1 MRLSYL
7 LSVLSEIQKFDA
19 YTARTNTAQ
28 GLEWVKHTIENA
40 GVTPENLVAQL
51 TQEYNLIQNTINQYD
66 STVTH
71 TINNIKSQI
80 LLAQP
85 EYLSNSFK
93 LFDEQMRPHDV
104 PKHVLDRTLGLSVD
118 QISELTTRIATRADW
133 HHPGMII
140 RPGRES
146 WIENMVALDPLYVV
160 DECEELLEPIDK
172 RFNPQYVSRLRKI
185 VIDNSRSSN
194 ILEAIPD
201 AQIAFCL
208 IYNYFNFRPMEVIT
222 QFLREIFNK
231 LKPGGVVAM
240 TVNDCDRPG
249 GVALTERNFACYT
262 PLSMI
267 VNVANSMGYQVVH
280 SIELSSATT
289 WLELA
294 KPGTLTSL
302 RGGQSLAKIFAKS

>member
-7 LSVLSEIQKFDA
+7 LSVLNEIKKFDA
-19 YTARTNTAQ
+19 YLARTNTAQ

-40 GVTPENLVAQL
+40 GVTPENLISQL
-51 TQEYNLIQNTINQYD
+51 TQQYDLIQHTINQYD

-71 TINNIKSQI
+71 VINNIKSQI

-93 LFDEQMRPHDV
+93 LFDERMRFNDV
-104 PKHVLDRTLGLSVD
+104 PKQILDRSPVLTTE
-118 QISELTTRIATRADW
+118 QISELSTRIANRADW

-140 RPGRES
+140 RPGRDD
-146 WIENMVALDPLYVV
+146 WIEHMVALDPLYVV
-160 DECEELLEPIDK
+160 DECDELLEPVDQ
-172 RFNPQYVSRLRKI
+172 RFNPQYLSRLRKI

-194 ILEAIPD
+194 ILEAIPNQ
-201 AQIAFCL
+201 QIAFCL

-222 QFLREIFNK
+222 QFLREMFEK
-231 LKPGGVVAM
+231 LKPGGIVAM

-249 GVALTERNFACYT
+249 GVELTERNFACYT

-267 VNVANSMGYQVVH
+267 IDVANNAGYHVVY
-280 SIELSSATT
+280 STELSAATT